1 MSSFHHSG
9 QNSSSSGPSR
19 WSHCRKRGND
29 GSLRSHGGADDE
41 GGAYKPSDG
50 RHSSFTTPESAG
62 PVSRCG
68 RSDWGSHVEEEEEM
82 RRDVHRDMQRYRRR
96 ILGSD
101 ATQRER
107 RTSSGSSGSC
117 DSREGENMETDE
129 AVLLRRQKQ
138 INYGKN
144 TLAYDRYI
152 QEVPKHMRQPGVHP
166 KTPNKFRKYSRRS
179 WDQQIKLWKVR
190 LHAWDPPA
198 ADGHGKAADDALEEL
213 QLGEFMDIELD
224 FPTLEDSHDAS
235 GSLHALSAE
244 DQDYVGTPVKVQRTE
259 TRADPDM
266 TLQKQ
271 PAESLIC

>member
-1 MSSFHHSG
+1 MEKMCDGPRSRRADIHPHEQGNRSSV
-9 QNSSSSGPSR
+9 PSR

-29 GSLRSHGGADDE
+29 GSLRPNGDADEWGAD
-41 GGAYKPSDG
+41 S
-50 RHSSFTTPESAG
+50 RHSSFTTPEGSG

-68 RSDWGSHVEEEEEM
+68 RSDWGSQMEEDEM

-96 ILGSD
+96 ILAAES
-101 ATQRER
+101 TQRER

-152 QEVPKHMRQPGVHP
+152 KEVPKHMRQPGVHP

-179 WDQQIKLWKVR
+179 WDQQIKLWRVK

-198 ADGHGKAADDALEEL
+198 NDRQEKSQDDNDAEEL
-213 QLGEFMDIELD
+213 DLGDVMDIELD
-224 FPTLEDSHDAS
+224 FPTLTDLPDAPPPSPHAQSVS
-235 GSLHALSAE
+235 GGSGL
-244 DQDYVGTPVKVQRTE
+244 
-259 TRADPDM
+259 
-266 TLQKQ
+266 
-271 PAESLIC
+271 